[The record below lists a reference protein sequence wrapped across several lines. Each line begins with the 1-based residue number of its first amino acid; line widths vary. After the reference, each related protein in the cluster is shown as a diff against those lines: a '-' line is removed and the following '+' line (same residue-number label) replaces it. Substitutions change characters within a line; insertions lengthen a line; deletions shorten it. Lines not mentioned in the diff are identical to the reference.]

1 MPSSRL
7 IRSFWQ
13 SLARPRSRF
22 LICRDVAVA
31 SSTSLSTAARPANT
45 PQHTQGTTDNSEI
58 KATTY
63 TEGRKK
69 RERVVVLG
77 SGWAGYALVR
87 NLDPAKYER
96 IIISPRSYF
105 VFTPLLASTS
115 VGTLEFRSILEP
127 VRRLQPDRFH
137 QGWADDVDFTNK
149 TIRVETNPDAD
160 EINSR
165 TLPPA
170 TQSSPHNDGRDSGSS
185 AVSVIQ
191 TPSSG
196 SVKETLTKRKG
207 EMITVPYDK
216 LIFAVGAY
224 SQTFGIPGVRE
235 HANFLRDVG
244 DARSIRLRILQCFER
259 AELPSTTDEQRRK
272 LLHFAVVGGGPT
284 GIEFAAELH
293 DLIHDDLARVYP
305 DLMPFVGIT
314 VYDIAPKILPMFD
327 KKLSSYT
334 IDTFR
339 RQGIHIKTQH
349 HLQSIRPDE
358 DGKGGLKIKIQE
370 YDDEVGAGIVVWSTG
385 LMQNPLVARLVE
397 QDIRAPVTPEEQK
410 LCKQQTWHIV
420 KAKKSGGLVVDDHL
434 RVHVATGSAQAIDS
448 KSGHSAP
455 NDILPE
461 VYAIGDCAVMEREAL
476 PATAQVASQQA
487 KYLAKA
493 LNKYGSCEAV
503 GNKSKPFLFLNLG
516 TIAYIGSWR
525 AIAQSSSEGVTG
537 RLAWVLWRG
546 AYITRSM
553 SIRNKIMVLVHWI
566 MTWLFGRDISRF

>member
-1 MPSSRL
+1 MASSKF
-7 IRSFWQ
+7 IRSFLL
-13 SLARPRSRF
+13 SLPCRRSRF
-22 LICRDVAVA
+22 LLCRDTAVA
-31 SSTSLSTAARPANT
+31 SSTSLSTAAKPSDT
-45 PQHTQGTTDNSEI
+45 PHYTQGTTENSEI
-58 KATTY
+58 KATY
-63 TEGRKK
+63 KEGRKK

-87 NLDPAKYER
+87 NLDSAKYER

-170 TQSSPHNDGRDSGSS
+170 TQSSSHNDGRDSGSS
-185 AVSVIQ
+185 DLSVIQ
-191 TPSSG
+191 TPFSG

-216 LIFAVGAY
+216 LILAVGAY

-293 DLIHDDLARVYP
+293 DLIHDDLARIYP
-305 DLMPFVGIT
+305 DLMEFVGIT

-334 IDTFR
+334 IDSFR

-349 HLQSIRPDE
+349 HIKGVRLDE

-370 YDDEVGAGIVVWSTG
+370 YDDEVSAGIVVWSTG
-385 LMQNPLVARLVE
+385 LMQNPLIARLVE
-397 QDIRAPVTPEEQK
+397 QNIRDLVTPEEE
-410 LCKQQTWHIV
+410 QTRHIV
-420 KAKKSGGLVVDDHL
+420 KAEKSGGLVVDDHL
-434 RVHVATGSAQAIDS
+434 RVRVSTGSIRATDS
-448 KSGHSAP
+448 QSGHKAP
-455 NDILPE
+455 SDILPE
-461 VYAIGDCAVMEREAL
+461 VYAMGDCAVLEREAL

-503 GNKSKPFLFLNLG
+503 GKNSKPFLFLNLG

-525 AIAQSSSEGVTG
+525 AIAQSSSESLAG

-553 SIRNKIMVLVHWI
+553 SIKNKIMVLVHWI
-566 MTWLFGRDISRF
+566 ITWLFGRDISRF

>member
-1 MPSSRL
+1 M
-7 IRSFWQ
+7 
-13 SLARPRSRF
+13 
-22 LICRDVAVA
+22 
-31 SSTSLSTAARPANT
+31 
-45 PQHTQGTTDNSEI
+45 TDDSEI

-137 QGWADDVDFTNK
+137 QGWADDVDFTNR

-160 EINSR
+160 GINSR

-293 DLIHDDLARVYP
+293 DLVHDDLARIYP

-358 DGKGGLKIKIQE
+358 DGKGASRSRSKI
-370 YDDEVGAGIVVWSTG
+370 
-385 LMQNPLVARLVE
+385 ARLVE
-397 QDIRAPVTPEEQK
+397 QDIRAPVTREEQQ

-420 KAKKSGGLVVDDHL
+420 KAEKSGGLVVDDHL
-434 RVHVATGSAQAIDS
+434 RVRVATGSAQAIDS

-493 LNKYGSCEAV
+493 LNKYGFCEAV

>member
-22 LICRDVAVA
+22 LICRDVAGA
-31 SSTSLSTAARPANT
+31 SSTSLSTATRPANT

-137 QGWADDVDFTNK
+137 QGWADDVDFTNR

-170 TQSSPHNDGRDSGSS
+170 TQSSQHNDGRDSGSS

-244 DARSIRLRILQCFER
+244 
-259 AELPSTTDEQRRK
+259 
-272 LLHFAVVGGGPT
+272 
-284 GIEFAAELH
+284 
-293 DLIHDDLARVYP
+293 
-305 DLMPFVGIT
+305 
-314 VYDIAPKILPMFD
+314 
-327 KKLSSYT
+327 
-334 IDTFR
+334 
-339 RQGIHIKTQH
+339 
-349 HLQSIRPDE
+349 
-358 DGKGGLKIKIQE
+358 
-370 YDDEVGAGIVVWSTG
+370 
-385 LMQNPLVARLVE
+385 
-397 QDIRAPVTPEEQK
+397 
-410 LCKQQTWHIV
+410 
-420 KAKKSGGLVVDDHL
+420 
-434 RVHVATGSAQAIDS
+434 
-448 KSGHSAP
+448 
-455 NDILPE
+455 
-461 VYAIGDCAVMEREAL
+461 
-476 PATAQVASQQA
+476 
-487 KYLAKA
+487 
-493 LNKYGSCEAV
+493 
-503 GNKSKPFLFLNLG
+503 
-516 TIAYIGSWR
+516 
-525 AIAQSSSEGVTG
+525 
-537 RLAWVLWRG
+537 
-546 AYITRSM
+546 
-553 SIRNKIMVLVHWI
+553 
-566 MTWLFGRDISRF
+566 

>member
-1 MPSSRL
+1 MASSRL

-13 SLARPRSRF
+13 SLTRPRSRF

-45 PQHTQGTTDNSEI
+45 PRHTQGTTDNSEI
-58 KATTY
+58 KATAY
-63 TEGRKK
+63 KEGRKK

-137 QGWADDVDFTNK
+137 QGWADDVDFTNR

-196 SVKETLTKRKG
+196 SVKETLTKGKG

-259 AELPSTTDEQRRK
+259 AELPSTTDEQCRK

-293 DLIHDDLARVYP
+293 DLIHDDLARIYP
-305 DLMPFVGIT
+305 DLMPFVRIT
-314 VYDIAPKILPMFD
+314 VYDIAPKILP
-327 KKLSSYT
+327 
-334 IDTFR
+334 I
-339 RQGIHIKTQH
+339 
-349 HLQSIRPDE
+349 IRPDE

-397 QDIRAPVTPEEQK
+397 QDIRTPVTPEEQQ

-420 KAKKSGGLVVDDHL
+420 KAEKSGGLVVDDHL
-434 RVHVATGSAQAIDS
+434 RVRVFTGSAQAIDS

-455 NDILPE
+455 SDILPE

-493 LNKYGSCEAV
+493 LNKYGSCKAV
-503 GNKSKPFLFLNLG
+503 GNKSKPFVFLNLG

-525 AIAQSSSEGVTG
+525 AIAQSSSEGLTG